1 MKIASLVGLTIF
13 ALIAGLA
20 SVSGAVPIENHG
32 AYVSEAAKTKTDG
45 NANHGSYVSA
55 VAKSGVTDGS
65 SNYQG
70 TIASS
75 TSTSTFS
82 VQNVPEPGTVL
93 LFAVGLIIFAVW
105 HQHRSFRRA

>member
-45 NANHGSYVSA
+45 ANHGSYVSA
-55 VAKSGVTDGS
+55 VAKSGVTGS

-75 TSTSTFS
+75 TSTSS

>member
-1 MKIASLVGLTIF
+1 MKIASLVGLTVF
-13 ALIAGLA
+13 VFIAGLA

-32 AYVSEAAKTKTDG
+32 AYVSEAAKTKADG
-45 NANHGSYVSA
+45 DANHGSYVSA
-55 VAKSGVTDGS
+55 VAKSGVTGS

-75 TSTSTFS
+75 TSTSS

>member
-1 MKIASLVGLTIF
+1 MKIASLVGLPVF
-13 ALIAGLA
+13 AFIAGLA

-45 NANHGSYVSA
+45 DANHGSYVSA
-55 VAKSGVTDGS
+55 VAKSGVTGS

-70 TIASS
+70 TSITASS
-75 TSTSTFS
+75 TSTSS